1 MVPVDSDRVSRA
13 PPYSGLR
20 LAAAPIART
29 GLSPPL
35 ARLSMRFRF
44 SCCRPMAA
52 LQPRPCRNRTGLGC
66 SPFARRYSGNRFCFL
81 LLRVLRCFSSPGL
94 PPDCSGYR
102 ANSAVGCP
110 IRTPTDR
117 WLCAPPRSF
126 SQLVASFFASESQGI
141 PRAPLFTSRALS
153 RPVLAHVISSLV
165 LLRTIFF
172 SCPSENRHVLL
183 FLLNYY
189 TTTTSKNFASIPP
202 DVSPRPRIR
211 SAMPCFSSKSTSCN
225 PVENNGFE
233 PLTPCVQS
241 RCSSQLS

>member
-1 MVPVDSDRVSRA
+1 MVPAGSDRVSRA

-44 SCCRPMAA
+44 SCCRLMAA

-66 SPFARRYSGNRFCFL
+66 SPFARRYSGNRCCFL

-94 PPDCSGYR
+94 PPDRSGYR
-102 ANSAVGCP
+102 AISAVGCP
-110 IRTPTDR
+110 IRTPTDQGP
-117 WLCAPPRSF
+117 CAPPRSF

-141 PRAPLFTSRALS
+141 PRAPLVTSRALS

-165 LLRTIFF
+165 LLRTIFL
-172 SCPSENRHVLL
+172 PYPPRGRYYLL
-183 FLLNYY
+183 FLLFI
-189 TTTTSKNFASIPP
+189 TPPPRQRTSRPSLRTSRQDRGSDPP
-202 DVSPRPRIR
+202 CPVFPVNLPLVPLWRITDSNR
-211 SAMPCFSSKSTSCN
+211 
-225 PVENNGFE
+225 
-233 PLTPCVQS
+233 
-241 RCSSQLS
+241 